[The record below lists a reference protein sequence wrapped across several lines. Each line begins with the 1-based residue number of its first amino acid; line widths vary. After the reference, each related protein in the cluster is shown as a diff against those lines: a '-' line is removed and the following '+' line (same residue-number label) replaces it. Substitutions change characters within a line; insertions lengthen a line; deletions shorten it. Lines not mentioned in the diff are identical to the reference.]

1 MELILGTANAGS
13 KYSLNQYQKLDKKN
27 LIEIIKFAKKNK
39 IKIYDTAPKYKNAE
53 KILGNLSFNKL
64 NIITKIP
71 NLINKDLKSNIF
83 KQVLKSKKNLKVK
96 KLYGLLIHDIDF
108 FKKKNPREIV
118 QIISEIKN
126 KGFVKKIGFSVYDP
140 DDIDFVLKYIKPD
153 LIQFP
158 LSLFDRRFIIK
169 KKIKKLHSLGIE
181 IHVRSIFMKGL
192 LLVNDNKIL
201 HKFNELKFFIKKFDK
216 WCIRNRITKLQAA
229 INFIKTVKKIDGVV
243 VGVDNVDQLKNII
256 HAFKNSS
263 KKYPKKINT
272 KILEKYLDIRKWK
285 I

>member
-1 MELILGTANAGS
+1 MQLILGTANAGS
-13 KYSLNQYQKLDKKN
+13 KYSLNQDQKLDKKN
-27 LIEIIKFAKKNK
+27 LIKIIKFAKKNK
-39 IKIYDTAPKYKNAE
+39 IKTYDTAPKYKNAE
-53 KILGNLSFNKL
+53 KILGSLSFNKI

-71 NLINKDLKSNIF
+71 NLTNKNLKSNIL

-108 FKKKNPREIV
+108 FKKKDSSEIV
-118 QIISEIKN
+118 QIISEIK
-126 KGFVKKIGFSVYDP
+126 KIGFVKKIGFSVYDP
-140 DDIDFVLKYIKPD
+140 EDIDFVLKYMKPD
-153 LIQFP
+153 IIQIP
-158 LSLFDRRFIIK
+158 LSLFDRRFIIT

-192 LLVNDNKIL
+192 LLVTDNKIL
-201 HKFNELKFFIKKFDK
+201 HKFHGFNFFLKKFDK
-216 WCIRNRITKLQAA
+216 WCNKNGITKLQAA
-229 INFIKTVKKIDGVV
+229 INFIKTVKNIDGVV
-243 VGVDNVDQLKNII
+243 VGADSVDQLKNII

-263 KKYPKKINT
+263 KRYPKKINS